1 MTIAFARNGG
11 SLITAAKLRYQ
22 VAVGPV
28 GAVGAVGAR
37 SELLGTQESP
47 IPRPARQGRA
57 VPAGLGDQQ
66 QGILDMGP

>member
-1 MTIAFARNGG
+1 MTIAFVRNGG

-28 GAVGAVGAR
+28 GAVRAVTAVGAR

-47 IPRPARQGRA
+47 IPRPARQGSASRPGRSA
-57 VPAGLGDQQ
+57 ARNT
-66 QGILDMGP
+66 